1 MSETKNLKLFKHDE
15 PLETNEN
22 QFDIKKSLHDNWD
35 KLDEFA
41 GKVNTKTAEI
51 ENKQKQH
58 DTDISNIKQEQQ
70 DQNSKIENNTVENKD
85 NTELL
90 NQIMGLLPST
100 KGEGE
105 HVTLQDTGEARFKN
119 FQVQGNS
126 KQETRSG
133 KNKFD
138 INLFTNNTL
147 ITDKDSDTGSFK
159 LSNAWASLVMN
170 NTNVVKIFKANTKYK
185 IIVDITL
192 LSKPSNLS
200 QTIYIGSLLALQ
212 KAGVP
217 SISILGIDRAIKENW
232 QVDETKHIETIFT
245 TPNDLSE
252 FGLIGY
258 CYYTDNNKA
267 EGSFKFEN
275 VMLLEVTEQDET
287 FEPYGASPSLEF
299 PSKIRNVGD
308 NINWFNKDGNVI
320 TSIDTEKTPIE
331 TGVKVT
337 VKAKGTAKYCV
348 MKLGGSELLG
358 KTFILHGEARFS
370 GKNNGLIGLYF
381 GTESNFNIQW
391 ITDTNYLTIESSK
404 FKRVFTV
411 PDTFPE
417 GSDTIYIL
425 LYANARSTETKVGDY
440 VEYRDLKIKE
450 DSQVTAYSPYGCGN
464 TEVIVC
470 NKNVANLN
478 IVDTQ
483 FRAKTEKI
491 NNNTFKVTNTSV
503 EATAYGQVEMYLQKN
518 KQYTIF
524 MQAEG
529 KDIENAKISIM
540 KDYNGK
546 GYIKADITNYFT
558 FTTEQ
563 EKLVILMYPTNKGNL
578 QGLETIFKIMIVEGN
593 NTQQEF
599 NDNEQQSI
607 LFPLTEGQRL
617 YKGDYL
623 AEDGIHHVRNQIVLD
638 GTEGWQLGGSG
649 NNLINQRF
657 YLANNDIKP
666 NGAILCNYFKEM
678 YRGNIQITV
687 EDIEA
692 CNISNG
698 RYIQIKINKK
708 IASTVDEFKNWIK
721 QKKNEGNP
729 ITLEC
734 EVESEIIEPYTQEQ
748 QEAYNKLKKLY
759 SYNEQT
765 NIFSKD
771 EISPIFNVEAI
782 KNLNAT
788 FAQLSATMLERS

>member
-22 QFDIKKSLHDNWD
+22 QFNIKKALHDNWD
-35 KLDEFA
+35 KLDEF
-41 GKVNTKTAEI
+41 GGIVNTKTVEI

-105 HVTLQDTGEARFKN
+105 HVTLQDTGETRFKK
-119 FQVQGNS
+119 FEVQGNS

-159 LSNAWASLVMN
+159 LSNAWTSLVMN

-200 QTIYIGSLLALQ
+200 QTIYAGSLLALQ

-232 QVDETKHIETIFT
+232 QVDEIKHIETIFT

-287 FEPYGASPSLEF
+287 FEQYGASPSPEY

-308 NINWFNKDGNVI
+308 NMNWFNKDGNYVEG
-320 TSIDTEKTPIE
+320 SAKFEKIE
-331 TGVKVT
+331 TGIKVT
-337 VKAKGTAKYCV
+337 VQSAGNYRYIWV
-348 MKLGGSELLG
+348 DLGGKELLG
-358 KTFILHGEARFS
+358 KKLTMSSNIYANAQNDPKVIIYAGTKTSPSKSIIKGAELSKSIKAATF
-370 GKNNGLIGLYF
+370 
-381 GTESNFNIQW
+381 QM
-391 ITDTNYLTIESSK
+391 
-404 FKRVFTV
+404 

-417 GSDTIYIL
+417 GTDSFRVY
-425 LYANARSTETKVGDY
+425 LYGNFMGTSQIGDY
-440 VEYRDLKIKE
+440 VEYRDFKIE
-450 DSQVTAYSPYGCGN
+450 EGTQATAYSSYNCGN
-464 TEVIVC
+464 AEITVG
-470 NKNVANLN
+470 NKNLANTKIIKNTN
-478 IVDTQ
+478 IITVNEDGSLTL
-483 FRAKTEKI
+483 A
-491 NNNTFKVTNTSV
+491 NNSNTAGYAST
-503 EATAYGQVEMYLQKN
+503 
-518 KQYTIF
+518 
-524 MQAEG
+524 G
-529 KDIENAKISIM
+529 K
-540 KDYNGK
+540 
-546 GYIKADITNYFT
+546 
-558 FTTEQ
+558 
-563 EKLVILMYPTNKGNL
+563 KL
-578 QGLETIFKIMIVEGN
+578 
-593 NTQQEF
+593 
-599 NDNEQQSI
+599 NEQQTI
-607 LFPLTEGQRL
+607 VFPFTEGQKL

-623 AEDGIHHVRNQIVLD
+623 AENGIHHVRNQIVLD

-708 IASTVDEFKNWIK
+708 IASTVDGFKNWIK

-771 EISPIFNVEAI
+771 EISPVFNVEAI